1 VWTLSLGVSHGLPC
15 PPPPSAPAQS
25 VISEKATTA
34 KEELIIDY
42 DDRLP
47 SYESQFRAYRT

>member
-15 PPPPSAPAQS
+15 PSPPSAPAQS

-34 KEELIIDY
+34 KEKLITDY

-47 SYESQFRAYRT
+47 SYEYQFRAYKT